1 MRVVLDTAVLIT
13 GLRSPN
19 GAAAEVL
26 TLILHQEI
34 TLLMD
39 YKIACEYREVA
50 MRPTHLRADGLSI
63 RETEQFIR
71 VLENLAEPVFV
82 RTQYRPMSSDP
93 DDDMVLDIAINGHAN
108 AIISNNVK
116 HLKRPAAEFGV
127 EVLTPGELLGSLG
140 QES

>member
-13 GLRSPN
+13 GLQSPN

-71 VLENLAEPVFV
+71 VLGKSGGARLRADSV
-82 RTQYRPMSSDP
+82 
-93 DDDMVLDIAINGHAN
+93 
-108 AIISNNVK
+108 
-116 HLKRPAAEFGV
+116 PAHV
-127 EVLTPGELLGSLG
+127 
-140 QES
+140 Q